1 MVKRLIYLRAASFF
15 ALLCL
20 LHVTIQIYVLSVQMI
35 CLSCFHGRSSWF
47 DVVRLV
53 AGFPI
58 VNVAG
63 VLNVPLET
71 IAIRYGELLV
81 LINGSLFSFIAY
93 TISFGTAKF
102 FRSKRTGKFPSSI
115 LIALAAL
122 ACLCALSGL
131 IKSSG
136 SLGNVAAIAVVTF
149 GTALLIFFA
158 GIWGFFRAKRLWYR
172 RRNGPPTLL

>member
-20 LHVTIQIYVLSVQMI
+20 LHVTIQIYVLSVQM
-35 CLSCFHGRSSWF
+35 SCYHVFMVDQVGSMWF
-47 DVVRLV
+47 DSWQGFRLLMSP
-53 AGFPI
+53 AS
-58 VNVAG
+58 
-63 VLNVPLET
+63 LNVPLET

-93 TISFGTAKF
+93 AISFGTAKF